1 MQVVKDL
8 CCRTQGLET
17 QKRRKKREKRD
28 FLQVVKDVCCRTEG
42 LETAG
47 HDEEK
52 EKEKKKRIF
61 CHNGRAPRV

>member
-1 MQVVKDL
+1 MLPHPGPRD
-8 CCRTQGLET
+8 T
-17 QKRRKKREKRD
+17 KKEEKKEKRD